1 MDIEEDT
8 MKIILNKKEMELP
21 SEMTVAQL
29 IREKQ
34 LKRAAVW
41 INGEQLLASQYEA
54 WIIKEG
60 DTVKI
65 LRVVAGG

>member
-1 MDIEEDT
+1 
-8 MKIILNKKEMELP
+8 MKVLLNKKETELP

-29 IREKQ
+29 ITEKQ

-41 INGEQLLASQYEA
+41 VNGVQLLASQYES
-54 WIIKEG
+54 WVIKEG
-60 DTVKI
+60 DNIKI

>member
-1 MDIEEDT
+1 MNV
-8 MKIILNKKEMELP
+8 ILNKKETELP

-29 IREKQ
+29 ITEKQ

-41 INGEQLLASQYEA
+41 VNGVQLLASQYEN
-54 WIIKEG
+54 WIIKE
-60 DTVKI
+60 DDNIKI